1 MPLPYPFLRQE
12 IVRKKLAREKNIG
25 MNPVIAADGVKE
37 TTIQKRDLA
46 VKAAVKIIITLTGKG
61 LIK

>member
-1 MPLPYPFLRQE
+1 
-12 IVRKKLAREKNIG
+12 